1 MYTYT
6 LRLIAASRGDLMMYR
21 IKVLVAR
28 CPVLRCF
35 GPDLFDGRV
44 ELPTEKST
52 KYLLTA
58 APGLVAFGISLSS

>member
-1 MYTYT
+1 
-6 LRLIAASRGDLMMYR
+6 MMYR